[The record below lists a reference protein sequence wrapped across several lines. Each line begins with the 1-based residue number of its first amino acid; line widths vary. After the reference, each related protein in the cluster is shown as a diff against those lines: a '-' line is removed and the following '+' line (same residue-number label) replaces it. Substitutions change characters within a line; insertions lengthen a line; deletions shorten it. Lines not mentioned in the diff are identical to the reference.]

1 MKLIVKSPNV
11 EIEERREDGYW
22 YVIYAANFTDEELV
36 IEGDKMIRVTQILDG
51 KKSDQNVFGFG
62 LPMQGTTIPEVFVL
76 LDEPIE
82 TGGNAITN
90 SFEVAGVPEQI
101 LSGEPP
107 SPPVDAEG
115 NPLSENDLLGL
126 PNTIEA

>member
-22 YVIYAANFTDEELV
+22 YVIHPADSIDEEV
-36 IEGDKMIRVTQILDG
+36 TIEGDKMLRVTQILDG

-62 LPMQGTTIPEVFVL
+62 LSMLGTTIPEVFVL
-76 LDEPIE
+76 LDESIE

-90 SFEVAGVPEQI
+90 AFESVLENQ
-101 LSGEPP
+101 P
-107 SPPVDAEG
+107 SEAQTDVTDISAE
-115 NPLSENDLLGL
+115 EV
-126 PNTIEA
+126 IEEA